1 MAVLPIGGGA
11 MATDEDEGRKMNNE
25 RERER
30 KRERERDDAGISAYQ
45 SRTTMVNGRYG
56 DIG

>member
-1 MAVLPIGGGA
+1 MPIGGGA